1 MGRYIAYESTSFN
14 SDHPRTHY
22 PHCRW
27 KQRGHIM
34 ALLKPELE
42 SPDPLLDFEEHMRRF
57 NDGTLEL
64 EMLTKEYDEKEL
76 AKAARQLEAAIASGI
91 KDPEYLPGAS
101 LSLGKLPWARR
112 ADEERAALA
121 AAEAKLA

>member
-1 MGRYIAYESTSFN
+1 MSFDT
-14 SDHPRTHY
+14 DHAKFHWSA
-22 PHCRW
+22 CRW

-57 NDGTLEL
+57 NDGTLEM
-64 EMLTKEYDEKEL
+64 EMLTKDYDEKEL
-76 AKAARQLEAAIASGI
+76 AKAARQLEAAIASGA

-101 LSLGKLPWARR
+101 ASLGKLPWARR
-112 ADEERAALA
+112 ADDERAALA
-121 AAEAKLA
+121 AAAAEAKLA